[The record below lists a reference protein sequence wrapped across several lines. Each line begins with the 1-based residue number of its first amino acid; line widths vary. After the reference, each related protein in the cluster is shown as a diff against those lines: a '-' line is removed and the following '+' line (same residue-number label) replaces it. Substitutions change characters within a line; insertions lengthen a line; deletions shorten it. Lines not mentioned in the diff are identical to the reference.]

1 MKVIFIP
8 PWMMTIIS
16 QRMVINRSNGSQ
28 EETNSNLRDVLANYE
43 NRQRNDSWSLLV
55 FVLLFAFSKLS
66 IVYCPTL
73 FIERYTLDYI

>member
-55 FVLLFAFSKLS
+55 FVLLSAS
-66 IVYCPTL
+66 
-73 FIERYTLDYI
+73 

>member
-28 EETNSNLRDVLANYE
+28 EETNSNLRDVLANCE

-55 FVLLFAFSKLS
+55 FVLLSAS
-66 IVYCPTL
+66 
-73 FIERYTLDYI
+73 